1 MNTGNNFNIPL
12 WSPEFIAAMQEAKQ
26 RDENKLRDRR
36 AQWEQIASNVKSLG
50 DRYAAE
56 KEAER
61 ARKAQQE
68 EAYKNRQFQGQQN
81 YLNRLF
87 QGHQNAENR
96 KAQQEYN
103 MTLKKLE
110 EEKLKAKE
118 LADAKVKFA
127 EIASKENP
135 TVGDKVMMAN
145 LKRKYPEIDTYT
157 NTDANG
163 VEVKGSIWDDIEAQ
177 RNEAS
182 NQALAF
188 AKFKAEMPTTFDKKN
203 PKQATLDKI
212 AASDFSSEQKKELYD
227 AVSQIE
233 DLSSKKKK
241 AVQSAIAQN
250 AADITKEQLTQN
262 ELERKV
268 LEKIS
273 RGDFLNTD
281 ERRIALQM
289 GFKFNAGKWE
299 K

>member
-36 AQWEQIASNVKSLG
+36 AQWEQIASNMKSLG

-56 KEAER
+56 REAER
-61 ARKAQQE
+61 TRKAQEQ
-68 EAYKNRQFQGQQN
+68 EAYKNR
-81 YLNRLF
+81 LF
-87 QGHQNAENR
+87 QGLQNAENR
-96 KAQQEYN
+96 KAQYEYN
-103 MTLKKLE
+103 LSLKQLE
-110 EEKLKAKE
+110 QEKLKAKE

-163 VEVKGSIWDDIEAQ
+163 DEVKGSIWDDIEEE
-177 RNEAS
+177 RNKAS
-182 NQALAF
+182 NQALEF

-203 PKQATLDKI
+203 TKQATLNKI
-212 AASDFSSEQKKELYD
+212 ADSDFSSQQKKELYD
-227 AVSQIE
+227 LVAGIE

-250 AADITKEQLTQN
+250 ASDRTSEQLKQN
-262 ELERKV
+262 ELEKNV

-273 RGDFLNTD
+273 KGMPLDTD
-281 ERRIALQM
+281 ERKMALQM

>member
-36 AQWEQIASNVKSLG
+36 AQWEQIASNMKSLG

-56 KEAER
+56 REAER
-61 ARKAQQE
+61 SRKAQQE

-87 QGHQNAENR
+87 QGHQNDENR
-96 KAQQEYN
+96 KAQYEYN
-103 MTLKKLE
+103 LSLKQLE
-110 EEKLKAKE
+110 QEKLKAKE

-163 VEVKGSIWDDIEAQ
+163 VEVKGSIWDDIEEE
-177 RNEAS
+177 RNKAS
-182 NQALAF
+182 NQALEF

-203 PKQATLDKI
+203 TKQATLNKI
-212 AASDFSSEQKKELYD
+212 ADSDFSSEQKKELYD
-227 AVSQIE
+227 LVAGIE

-250 AADITKEQLTQN
+250 ASDRTSEQLKQN
-262 ELERKV
+262 ELEKNV

-273 RGDFLNTD
+273 KGIPLDTD
-281 ERRIALQM
+281 ERKMALQM

>member
-12 WSPEFIAAMQEAKQ
+12 WSPEFMAAMQAAKQ

-36 AQWEQIASNVKSLG
+36 AQWEQIASNMKSLG
-50 DRYAAE
+50 DRYATE
-56 KEAER
+56 REAER
-61 ARKAQQE
+61 TRKAQQE

-87 QGHQNAENR
+87 QGHQNDENR
-96 KAQQEYN
+96 KAQYEYN
-103 MTLKKLE
+103 LSLKQLE
-110 EEKLKAKE
+110 QEKLKAKE
-118 LADAKVKFA
+118 LQEAKVKFA

-135 TVGDKVMMAN
+135 TVGDKILMAQLRN
-145 LKRKYPEIDTYT
+145 KYPGIGDYTDTDESGNEISH
-157 NTDANG
+157 N
-163 VEVKGSIWDDIEAQ
+163 VWDDIEEE
-177 RNEAS
+177 RNKNS

-188 AKFKAEMPTTFDKKN
+188 AKFKAELPTTFDKKN
-203 PKQATLDKI
+203 TKQATLNKI
-212 AASDFSSEQKKELYD
+212 ADSDFSSEQKKELYD

-250 AADITKEQLTQN
+250 AGNKTSEQLKQN
-262 ELERKV
+262 ELEKRV

-273 RGDFLNTD
+273 KGDFLNTD
-281 ERRIALQM
+281 ERNIALQM
-289 GFKFNAGKWE
+289 GYKFNAGKWE